1 MTANTVS
8 APYEECKIT
17 VAYAPIKPDHE
28 TMVLSGF
35 DEFGTPGMIVE
46 SNFENGSFTV
56 FVDIDEY
63 PDELIIRETVK
74 AAMNEAY
81 GPVGAR
87 WSQVEVEWI

>member
-1 MTANTVS
+1 MTAKIAI
-8 APYEECKIT
+8 APCEECKIT
-17 VAYAPIKPDHE
+17 VSYAPIKPAHE

-46 SNFENGSFTV
+46 SKFEDGSFTI
-56 FVDIDEY
+56 FVAIDQY
-63 PDELIIRETVK
+63 PDEPIIRETVA

-87 WSQVEVEWI
+87 WSRVELEWL

>member
-1 MTANTVS
+1 MTANTAS

-17 VAYAPIKPDHE
+17 VAYAPIKPAHE

-35 DEFGTPGMIVE
+35 DEFGAPGMIVE
-46 SNFENGSFTV
+46 SKFEDGSFTI
-56 FVDIDEY
+56 FVAIDEY
-63 PDELIIRETVK
+63 PDELIIRKTVA

-87 WSQVEVEWI
+87 WSQVEVEWL

>member
-1 MTANTVS
+1 MTANTVT

-17 VAYAPIKPDHE
+17 VSYAPIKPAHG

-46 SNFENGSFTV
+46 SKFEEGSFTV

-63 PDELIIRETVK
+63 PDELIIRETVT

-87 WSQVEVEWI
+87 WSQVEVEWL

>member
-1 MTANTVS
+1 MTANT
-8 APYEECKIT
+8 APYEECRIT
-17 VAYAPIKPDHE
+17 VTYAPIKPDHE

-46 SNFENGSFTV
+46 SKFEPGQFTI
-56 FVDIDEY
+56 FVDIDQY
-63 PDELIIRETVK
+63 PDELIIRETVS

-87 WSQVEVEWI
+87 WSQVEVEWL

>member
-1 MTANTVS
+1 MKNADT
-8 APYEECKIT
+8 APYEECRIT
-17 VAYAPIKPDHE
+17 VAYAPIKPAHE

-46 SNFENGSFTV
+46 SKFENGSFTV

-63 PDELIIRETVK
+63 PDELIIRETVT
-74 AAMNEAY
+74 AAMNETY

-87 WSQVEVEWI
+87 WSQVEVEWL